1 MEVSER
7 RDPAS
12 PPARLDWVVRLRGVA
27 ALWVLSYHLWF
38 MCGANPLFLGFDN
51 VYRAGL
57 QGVDLFFVLSGF
69 VIAWPYVTRGQS
81 RLTWAQALD
90 FYRRRFFR
98 ITPVYYLSIVAAVA
112 LGAYGLLHASTD
124 PAIVALHF
132 LYLENFR
139 PDAVAAIRAVYWTL
153 PVEMYFYL
161 LFPLILPCVPVKRPL
176 LFAAVG
182 LAIAIG
188 YRFFTLWIGKHGV
201 WLSWSAG
208 NLPGRIDQFAFGI
221 AAACA
226 VATSLARGRG
236 VPRHAVVASML
247 AALAMAA
254 WIARSAPDPG
264 TWRWSLGPSIAG
276 AFIALMLY
284 AVGVR
289 YGALPGREVRKPLP
303 GASWLYAIGL
313 ASLSLYIWHT
323 FFIDLAVAAAS
334 NWELGGTQRRNLI
347 LGSGVA
353 AILFSLVTYR
363 AIEKPFIDGSK
374 ARSKRDAAEW

>member
-7 RDPAS
+7 RNPSS

-38 MCGANPLFLGFDN
+38 MCGANPLLLGFDS

-90 FYRRRFFR
+90 FYRRRFLR
-98 ITPVYYLSIVAAVA
+98 ITPVYYLSIVVAVA

-132 LYLENFR
+132 LYLENFH

-161 LFPLILPCVPVKRPL
+161 LFPLILPWVPVKRPL
-176 LFAAVG
+176 LFAAAC

-188 YRFFTLWIGKHGV
+188 YRFFTLWIERHGV
-201 WLSWSAG
+201 WLSWTAG

-226 VATSLARGRG
+226 VATSLARGRS
-236 VPRHAVVASML
+236 VPRYAVVASML
-247 AALAMAA
+247 AALAVAT
-254 WIARSAPDPG
+254 WIAGSAPDP
-264 TWRWSLGPSIAG
+264 TSWKWLLGPSIVG

-284 AVGVR
+284 AIGVR
-289 YGALPGREVRKPLP
+289 YGALRGDVRKTVP
-303 GASWLYAIGL
+303 GSSWLYAIGL

-323 FFIDLAVAAAS
+323 FFIDLAVVAAS

-347 LGSGVA
+347 LASGVA
-353 AILFSLVTYR
+353 AILFSLLTYR
-363 AIEKPFIDGSK
+363 VVEKPFIDWSK
-374 ARSKRDAAEW
+374 ARSRKDASEW